1 MKITALLALL
11 LVHFQAF
18 SQQLHPDVL
27 ASAGTQQF
35 SVDNQAYLSFTVG
48 EVAIET
54 LIQPGIS
61 YGQGFHQGIKAIV
74 STNDPAFENWNLLVY
89 PNPAGNFL
97 YVHFE
102 SPESGRN
109 LHAGIW
115 NLLGQQLINDLLL
128 QDRVESSIELGVLP
142 AGAYFLKLTESAGRA
157 TTIPFIKASND

>member
-1 MKITALLALL
+1 MKITALLPLL
-11 LVHFQAF
+11 LIHFQAL

-35 SVDNQAYLSFTVG
+35 STNNQAYLSFTVG

-54 LIQPGIS
+54 LTQPGIS
-61 YGQGFHQGIKAIV
+61 YGQGFHQGSKAIV

-102 SPESGRN
+102 SPESGRD
-109 LHAGIW
+109 LHAGVW
-115 NLLGQQLINDLLL
+115 NLLGQQLITDLVLP
-128 QDRVESSIELGVLP
+128 DRVASSIELGTLP
-142 AGAYFLKLTESAGRA
+142 AGAYLLKLSEATGQS
-157 TTIPFIKASND
+157 TTIPFIKASNE

>member
-1 MKITALLALL
+1 MKITAILPLLIFPL
-11 LVHFQAF
+11 QAF

-35 SVDNQAYLSFTVG
+35 STNNQAYLSFTVG

-54 LIQPGIS
+54 LTLPGIS
-61 YGQGFHQGIKAIV
+61 YGQGFHQGIKTIV
-74 STNDPAFENWNLLVY
+74 STNDPAFDSWNLLVY

-102 SPESGRN
+102 SPESGRT

-115 NLLGQQLINDLLL
+115 NVLGQQLIQDLRL
-128 QDRVESSIELGVLP
+128 QDREESVIALGNLP
-142 AGAYFLKLTESAGRA
+142 AGAYFLKLTESTGRGA
-157 TTIPFIKASND
+157 TIPFIKASNE